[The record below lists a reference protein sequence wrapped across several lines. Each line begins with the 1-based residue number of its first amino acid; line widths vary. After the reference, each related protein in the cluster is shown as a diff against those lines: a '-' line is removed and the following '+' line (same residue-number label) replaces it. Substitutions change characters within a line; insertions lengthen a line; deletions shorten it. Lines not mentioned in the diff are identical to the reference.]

1 MLIVFTGDGKG
12 KTSAALGIAL
22 RATGHNMN
30 TLIIQFMKKKG
41 TSGEQN
47 LPEGLLKN
55 IDILP
60 FGGEFLLKGDDKEK
74 HLKLA
79 QEAWSKMKEMLSKK
93 TYHILILDE
102 LTVAI
107 KFELISLDTVMDF
120 LKHISQKMHVIIT
133 GRYAPYELLNMADIA
148 TEMKKIK
155 HIFDKG
161 GGAVSGIDF

>member
-1 MLIVFTGDGKG
+1 MLIVFTGEGKG

-22 RATGHNMN
+22 RASGHNMN

-41 TSGEQN
+41 ISGEQN
-47 LPEGLLKN
+47 IPEGLLKN

-60 FGGEFLLKGDDKEK
+60 FGGEFLLEGDEKKG
-74 HLKLA
+74 HVKLA
-79 QEAWSKMKEMLSKK
+79 QKAWHTMKEMLSKK

-107 KFELISLDTVMDF
+107 KYGLIPLDIVMDF
-120 LKHISQKMHVIIT
+120 LKNLPYSMHIIIT
-133 GRYAPYELLNMADIA
+133 GRDAPCELLNMSDIA

-161 GGAVSGIDF
+161 ERAVLGIDY